1 MADDR
6 AVDADGAEATSFM
19 RVLLINAETTKARG
33 TLAFDFAA
41 QSGSC
46 KSPRRTHQV
55 SSIQRIAQRS
65 AHGHQL
71 NLISKAS
78 RVVSA
83 SRFTRTF
90 AASQYSYPGK
100 PGREYAYTIFFVS
113 RRDTRPYTFRMM
125 R

>member
-1 MADDR
+1 MS
-6 AVDADGAEATSFM
+6 SF
-19 RVLLINAETTKARG
+19 
-33 TLAFDFAA
+33 D
-41 QSGSC
+41 S
-46 KSPRRTHQV
+46 
-55 SSIQRIAQRS
+55 IAQRS

-78 RVVSA
+78 RVVST

-90 AASQYSYPGK
+90 TAWQYWHPGK